1 MNSKRINAGK
11 LVIALGLLLLSRSLT
26 QAQNKRIRL
35 TRAEI
40 KNVEQRL
47 ADLGY
52 WAGPIDGLF
61 DVASQSALIAFQK
74 WEGRTITGK
83 LTRDEA
89 EAIRASSPPKARELG
104 YEHVEV
110 DVDRQVLLIVKES
123 GAVKVL
129 PVSTGSGR
137 RFFDEDQDSISYTPR
152 GRFVVYDKHVGWEH
166 GPLGSLYYANYISGG
181 VAIHGSKN
189 VPATP
194 ESHGCIRIP
203 VFAARE
209 VSNILSL
216 GSIVL
221 VYDKISFVSALDWV
235 KNPKLK
241 PSADIE

>member
-1 MNSKRINAGK
+1 MP
-11 LVIALGLLLLSRSLT
+11 LLH
-26 QAQNKRIRL
+26 AQHRQQL

-40 KNVEQRL
+40 KNTEQRL

-52 WAGPIDGLF
+52 WVGPIDGLF
-61 DVASQSALIAFQK
+61 DSASSSALIAFQK
-74 WEGRTITGK
+74 WEGRKITGK

-89 EAIRASSPPKARELG
+89 EAIHASNLPKARELG

-123 GAVKVL
+123 GAVRLL
-129 PVSTGSGR
+129 PVSTGSGKT
-137 RFFDEDQDSISYTPR
+137 FFDEDQNSISYTPR
-152 GRFVVYDKHVGWEH
+152 GRFIVHEKHVGWEY
-166 GPLGSLYYANYISGG
+166 GPLGALYYANYISGG

-189 VPATP
+189 VPTTP

-203 VFAARE
+203 VFAAPE
-209 VSNILSL
+209 VSRIMTL

-221 VYDKISFVSALDWV
+221 VYDKISFVSALDWA

-241 PSADIE
+241 PSTDIE